1 MSLITR
7 CPLCRTSFRV
17 VPDQLRIAS
26 GLVRCGHC
34 GEIFDGSAHL
44 QGQPEPL
51 STDLIDLLGQGD
63 GSDAVTEPLQAA
75 PADPM
80 QNHPVTPPVR
90 DTVES
95 EQLPVELKGHSSTAA
110 AALVPFVAP
119 VIKTP
124 AAAPTWER
132 LRAEEPE
139 SGQPEPPEDTRHAT
153 APAVRATA
161 DPEQGEE
168 WCPSVRDPRTDA
180 VVGAEV
186 PEEVS
191 IGSEVDRAAIDPPDV
206 STMTASETV
215 RVPPTEDA
223 VEVVETI
230 SPTEQPAAA
239 RKARHDTPTFV
250 VQARQRA
257 FWDAGP
263 MRAGLWL
270 VALLLGL
277 GLVGQLAVQQR
288 DWLAARYPQLMP
300 ALTALCQPIDCRV
313 HPYRRLEAI
322 VIDGSSFNRASS
334 NEFNFSVTLR
344 NSANLPLA
352 TPALE
357 LALTDLQERVLVRR
371 VLLPSEIGAPRAL
384 AARGEFNGASV
395 LSVAAAAEPSA
406 ITGYRLVAFYP

>member
-1 MSLITR
+1 MTTAES
-7 CPLCRTSFRV
+7 
-17 VPDQLRIAS
+17 
-26 GLVRCGHC
+26 VRG
-34 GEIFDGSAHL
+34 
-44 QGQPEPL
+44 P
-51 STDLIDLLGQGD
+51 
-63 GSDAVTEPLQAA
+63 
-75 PADPM
+75 
-80 QNHPVTPPVR
+80 
-90 DTVES
+90 
-95 EQLPVELKGHSSTAA
+95 
-110 AALVPFVAP
+110 
-119 VIKTP
+119 
-124 AAAPTWER
+124 
-132 LRAEEPE
+132 RAE
-139 SGQPEPPEDTRHAT
+139 
-153 APAVRATA
+153 
-161 DPEQGEE
+161 
-168 WCPSVRDPRTDA
+168 DA
-180 VVGAEV
+180 IEVAE
-186 PEEVS
+186 
-191 IGSEVDRAAIDPPDV
+191 
-206 STMTASETV
+206 TT
-215 RVPPTEDA
+215 
-223 VEVVETI
+223 
-230 SPTEQPAAA
+230 SPTEQAVAA
-239 RKARHDTPTFV
+239 RKPRHDTPTFV

-371 VLLPSEIGAPRAL
+371 VVLPSEIGAPRAL